1 MRMKHTVKLRS
12 GKKHTFEFRSQ
23 KESDKAFMNCL
34 LINKTFNT
42 IKCIWIEPIIHP
54 EKRIRIDFNENGHQI

>member
-12 GKKHTFEFRSQ
+12 GTQHSYYFRT
-23 KESDKAFMNCL
+23 KAESDKAF
-34 LINKTFNT
+34 INSLHLNAAFNI

-54 EKRIRIDFNENGHQI
+54 EKRERIDFDERGY